1 MIPEINISNLDDIR
15 SLLRQLPNADQQSA
29 KKAKMRE
36 PMLTKPP
43 GSLGRLEE
51 LSLWLSSWQGTHPP
65 QMGNPLVLVF
75 SGSHGITEEGVS
87 AYPAEVTAQMLAN
100 FHAGGG
106 AVNQLSQAFGATLRA
121 IDINVANPTKSF
133 IRKPAMSVFE
143 FVDAFERGM
152 AAVDLDSDIVCIGEM
167 GIGNTTVAAAI
178 CHTLNG
184 GNAAQWVGP
193 GTGVT
198 GSAMEKKCQVVALAR
213 ELYAKPSI
221 DGIEVLRS
229 IGGGELVA
237 MAGAI
242 IGARIKRIPVV
253 LDGYVSGA
261 AAAALFAV
269 APTSLDHCIAGH
281 ISAEPGHKL
290 LLDKLGLVPLLD
302 LNMRL
307 GEASGAAVALGILKA
322 AVACHTG
329 MATFEAAGVSDKDDG
344 I

>member
-1 MIPEINISNLDDIR
+1 MIPEINLSNLDDVR
-15 SLLRQLPNADQQSA
+15 SLLSQLPDFDQKSA
-29 KKAKMRE
+29 EKVKMRE
-36 PMLTKPP
+36 PTLTKPP

-65 QMGNPLVLVF
+65 QMENPHVLVF

-87 AYPAEVTAQMLAN
+87 AYPAEVTAQMLEN
-100 FHAGGG
+100 FHAGGA
-106 AVNQLSQAFGATLRA
+106 AVNQLSQAFGATLHA

-133 IRKPAMSVFE
+133 IREPAMSVSK
-143 FVDAFERGM
+143 FVDAFERGL
-152 AAVDLDSDIVCIGEM
+152 AAVDPAFDVVCIGEM

-184 GNAAQWVGP
+184 GDAAHWVGP
-193 GTGVT
+193 GTGVAGT
-198 GSAMEKKCQVVALAR
+198 AMEKKCHVVAMAHK
-213 ELYAKPSI
+213 LYSKPSI
-221 DGIEVLRS
+221 DGIEALRS

-242 IGARIKRIPVV
+242 IGARIKGVPVV

-281 ISAEPGHKL
+281 VSAEPGHKL
-290 LLDKLGLVPLLD
+290 LLDKLGLEPLLD

-322 AVACHTG
+322 AVACHAG
-329 MATFEAAGVSDKDDG
+329 MATFEAAEVLDKSDGV
-344 I
+344 

>member
-1 MIPEINISNLDDIR
+1 MIGEINISSLDDVR
-15 SLLRQLPNADQQSA
+15 SLLRKLPDSDQQSA
-29 KKAKMRE
+29 EQATMRE
-36 PMLTKPP
+36 PKLTKPP

-51 LSLWLSSWQGTHPP
+51 LSFWLSSWQGMHPP
-65 QMGNPLVLVF
+65 QMENPLVLVF

-100 FHAGGG
+100 FYAGGA
-106 AVNQLSQAFGATLRA
+106 AVNQLSQAFGATLQA

-133 IRKPAMSVFE
+133 IREPAMSVSE
-143 FVDAFERGM
+143 FVDAFKRGM
-152 AAVDLDSDIVCIGEM
+152 AAVDPNSDVVCIGEM

-184 GNAAQWVGP
+184 SDAVQWVGP
-193 GTGVT
+193 GTGVAGT
-198 GSAMEKKCQVVALAR
+198 AMEKKCRVVAMAR
-213 ELYAKPSI
+213 ELYGKPGI
-221 DGIEVLRS
+221 DGLEVLRS

-242 IGARIKRIPVV
+242 ISARIKRVPVV

-281 ISAEPGHKL
+281 VSAEPGHKL
-290 LLDKLGLVPLLD
+290 LLNKLGLEPLLD

-322 AVACHTG
+322 AVACHSG
-329 MATFEAAGVSDKDDG
+329 MATFEDAGVSDKDNSV
-344 I
+344 